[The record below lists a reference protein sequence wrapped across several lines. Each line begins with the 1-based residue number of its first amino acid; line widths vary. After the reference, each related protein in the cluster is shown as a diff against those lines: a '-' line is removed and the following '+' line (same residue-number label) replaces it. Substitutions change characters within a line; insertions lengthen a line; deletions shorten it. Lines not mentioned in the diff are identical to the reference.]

1 MAVPQALRRAARFDS
16 LRRRPAAMPDLNF
29 QKGMMMRKVFL
40 PLAAVALF
48 GVAACSEKAQDE
60 TSEAAGALG
69 NDIEA
74 TMDEAAADVDAAAD
88 DAAADGASRT
98 AVNAADASGD
108 AVENAGDA
116 TEAAA
121 EDAAH

>member
-1 MAVPQALRRAARFDS
+1 MRRAARFDS

-88 DAAADGASRT
+88 DAFGAAE
-98 AVNAADASGD
+98 NAADASGD